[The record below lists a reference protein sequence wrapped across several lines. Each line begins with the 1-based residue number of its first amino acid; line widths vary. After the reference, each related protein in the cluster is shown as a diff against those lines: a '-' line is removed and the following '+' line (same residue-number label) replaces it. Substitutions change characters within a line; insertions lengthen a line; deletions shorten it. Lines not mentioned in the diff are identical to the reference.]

1 MSVGAARK
9 LLNVSPGATEEDITR
24 AFRKM
29 SVQWHPDKYKGDPK
43 EALDMQT
50 KLNEAR
56 EVLSQ
61 KRKKSSRDVEAE
73 VRAEKEEAKRA
84 REAKR
89 AAKKAEQAEERVF
102 TNRGEGAHDGGS
114 GGRWGESG
122 GGASKSS
129 GGWTKKK
136 KNKKKASSGGSS
148 GGGFRDAYA
157 EYPGAGD
164 R

>member
-1 MSVGAARK
+1 MALGYSLLVGFSGGGMSVGAARK
-9 LLNVSPGATEEDITR
+9 LLNVSPGASEEDITR

-56 EVLSQ
+56 EVLSSK
-61 KRKKSSRDVEAE
+61 KRKKSTRDVEAE
-73 VRAEKEEAKRA
+73 VREEKAEAKRA

-102 TNRGEGAHDGGS
+102 KNRGDV
-114 GGRWGESG
+114 
-122 GGASKSS
+122 
-129 GGWTKKK
+129 
-136 KNKKKASSGGSS
+136 GSS
-148 GGGFRDAYA
+148 AHSLVFLFV
-157 EYPGAGD
+157 
-164 R
+164 